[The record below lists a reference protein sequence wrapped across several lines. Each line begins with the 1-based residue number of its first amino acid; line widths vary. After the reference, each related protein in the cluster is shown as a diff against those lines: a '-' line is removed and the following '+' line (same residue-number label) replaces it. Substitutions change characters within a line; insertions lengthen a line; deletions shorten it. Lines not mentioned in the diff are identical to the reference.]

1 MPNRPELH
9 RLLATE
15 RAAFASVR
23 PRSQALARDAREHL
37 LMGVPMPWMVR
48 WSGGFPLFLDHAEGA
63 RVTDADGH
71 EYVDLALGDTG
82 AMTGHS
88 PPPVTEAIAARRG
101 ITAMMP
107 TPDALAVS
115 AQLARRFGVPAWQ
128 FTLSATDANRFA
140 LRMCRQVQQRP
151 KVLMFQWCY
160 HGSVD
165 ESVAAL
171 DEHGAVRPKPG
182 NVGPPVDVALTTRLA
197 EFNDLEAVREQLAH
211 EDVACVLAEP
221 ALTNVG
227 MVLPEPGFLAAL
239 EEACRETGTLLI
251 YDETH
256 TFSAGPGGCVR
267 AWGLRPDLVTLGK
280 ALGAGVPIGAYGVS
294 AAVRDRILA
303 DDEGDYYDWGGVGGT
318 LAGNALSLAAAR
330 ATLEQVLT
338 DDAFDRMTAAA
349 TRYREGVEA
358 LFADHG
364 LPWSIVQLGARAE
377 FHYTPEPPRTGGEAH
392 AAIDELLD
400 EVLHVLLLN
409 RGVMLTPFHNMALFG
424 PATSQDDVDRVLRA
438 FDQSLAEVVSHWKR

>member
-1 MPNRPELH
+1 VSRAA
-9 RLLATE
+9 LLASE
-15 RAAFASVR
+15 RAAFAASH
-23 PRSQALARDAREHL
+23 PRSVALAAEAREHL

-48 WSGGFPLFLDHAEGA
+48 WSGGVPLFLDHAQGS
-63 RVTDADGH
+63 RVTDVDGH
-71 EYVDLALGDTG
+71 EYVDVALGDTG

-88 PPPVTEAIAARRG
+88 PVPVTAAIAARRG
-101 ITAMMP
+101 ITTMMP
-107 TPDALAVS
+107 TEDAIAV
-115 AQLARRFGVPAWQ
+115 AGELARRFDLPAWQ
-128 FTLSATDANRFA
+128 FTLSATDANRFV
-140 LRMCRQVQQRP
+140 LRMCRQISKRP

-165 ESVAAL
+165 ESVAIK
-171 DEHGAVRPKPG
+171 DERGAVVAKPG
-182 NVGPPVDVALTTRLA
+182 NVGPPVDLARTTRIA
-197 EFNDLEAVREQLAH
+197 EFNDIDAVRHELAG

-239 EEACRETGTLLI
+239 QAACAEAGTLLI

-256 TFSAGPGGCVR
+256 TLSAGPGGCTA
-267 AWGLRPDLVTLGK
+267 AWELRPDLVTLGK

-303 DDEGDYYDWGGVGGT
+303 DDEGDYFDWGGVGGT

-338 DDAFDRMTAAA
+338 QDAFEHMTAMA
-349 TRYREGVEA
+349 TRYRDGAEA
-358 LFADHG
+358 LFGDHH
-364 LPWSIVQLGARAE
+364 LAWSVVQLGARAE
-377 FHYTPEPPRTGGEAH
+377 FHYTPEPPRTGTEAH

-400 EVLHVLLLN
+400 DVLHVLLLN

-424 PATSQDDVDRVLRA
+424 PTTTAADVDCVLEALDAALTAVARA
-438 FDQSLAEVVSHWKR
+438 DRDRG

>member
-1 MPNRPELH
+1 VIERAAVE
-9 RLLATE
+9 RLLAAE
-15 RAAFASVR
+15 RDAFAAAH
-23 PRSQALARDAREHL
+23 PRSAELAERAREHL

-48 WSGGFPLFLDHAEGA
+48 WAGGFPLFLDHAEGA
-63 RVTDADGH
+63 RVTDVDGH
-71 EYVDLALGDTG
+71 AYVDVALGDTG

-88 PPPVTEAIAARRG
+88 PAPVVDAIAARRG

-107 TPDALAVS
+107 TADAIAVAGELA
-115 AQLARRFGVPAWQ
+115 ARFGVPAWQ

-140 LRMCRQVQQRP
+140 LRICRQIQQRP
-151 KVLMFQWCY
+151 KVLLFQWCY

-182 NVGPPVDVALTTRLA
+182 NVGPPVDVAHTTRVA
-197 EFNDLEAVREQLAH
+197 EFNDLEAVRRELAH

-227 MVLPEPGFLAAL
+227 MVLPEPGFLAGL

-256 TFSAGPGGCVR
+256 TISAGPGGCVA

-280 ALGAGVPIGAYGVS
+280 ALGSGVPVGAYGVS
-294 AAVRDRILA
+294 AGVRDRVLA

-330 ATLEQVLT
+330 ATLEHVLT
-338 DDAFDRMTAAA
+338 PDAFTHMTAMA
-349 TRYREGVEA
+349 TRYREGAER
-358 LFADHG
+358 LFAEHG

-377 FHYTPEPPRTGGEAH
+377 FGFRPAPPRTGSAAH
-392 AAIDELLD
+392 AAIDPLLD
-400 EVLHVLLLN
+400 EVIHLLLLN
-409 RGVMLTPFHNMALFG
+409 RGVLLTPFHNMALFG
-424 PATSQDDVDRVLRA
+424 PATTAEDVDRVVDVLDEA
-438 FDQSLAEVVSHWKR
+438 LALLVVQRL

>member
-1 MPNRPELH
+1 MAVAPASALQQ
-9 RLLATE
+9 LLAAE
-15 RAAFASVR
+15 RERFLAEH
-23 PRSQALARDAREHL
+23 PRSAQLAAQAREHL

-48 WSGGFPLFLDHAEGA
+48 WAGGVPLFLDQAQGS
-63 RVTDADGH
+63 RVVDADGR
-71 EYVDLALGDTG
+71 EYVDVALGDTG

-88 PPPVTEAIAARRG
+88 PAPVTAAIAARRG
-101 ITAMMP
+101 ITTMMP
-107 TPDALAVS
+107 TEDAIAV
-115 AQLARRFGVPAWQ
+115 AGELARRFGVPAWQ

-140 LRMCRQVQQRP
+140 LRMCRQIQRRP

-171 DEHGAVRPKPG
+171 DDQGVVRPKPG

-197 EFNDLEAVREQLAH
+197 EFNDLDAVRRELAH

-227 MVLPEPGFLAAL
+227 MVLPEDGFLGGL

-256 TFSAGPGGCVR
+256 TISAGPGGCVA
-267 AWGLRPDLVTLGK
+267 AWGLAPDLVTLGK
-280 ALGAGVPIGAYGVS
+280 ALGAGVPTGAYGVS

-303 DDEGDYYDWGGVGGT
+303 DDEGDYFDWGGVGGT

-330 ATLEQVLT
+330 ATLEHVLT
-338 DDAFDRMTAAA
+338 PQAFAHMETAC

-358 LFADHG
+358 AFARHG

-377 FHYTPEPPRTGGEAH
+377 FHFTPEPPRTGGAAH
-392 AAIDELLD
+392 AAIDPLLD
-400 EVLHVLLLN
+400 DVLHVALLN
-409 RGVMLTPFHNMALFG
+409 RGVLLTPFHNMALFG
-424 PATSQDDVDRVLRA
+424 PSTTTDDVDAVLA
-438 FDQSLAEVVSHWKR
+438 ALDEALGLVAAG